1 MPLHQVM
8 LDVNRV
14 LDHMQQFSEV
24 SNDTVHD
31 VCVSR
36 EVIYM
41 HAV

>member
-8 LDVNRV
+8 PDVNRV

-24 SNDTVHD
+24 SDDTVHD

-36 EVIYM
+36 ELIYVR
-41 HAV
+41 AI